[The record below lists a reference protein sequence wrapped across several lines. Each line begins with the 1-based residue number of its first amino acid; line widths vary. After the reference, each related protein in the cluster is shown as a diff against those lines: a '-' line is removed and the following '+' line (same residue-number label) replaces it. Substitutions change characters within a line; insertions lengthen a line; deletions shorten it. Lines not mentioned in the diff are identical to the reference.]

1 MKELLKKREFL
12 MFMMLLI
19 ISCCIALIAP
29 AFLSPSNLLSIIMNN
44 VILAIMA
51 MGMTLV
57 IVTSGI
63 DVSVGSQLGF
73 AAIFVGMLALLPSS
87 NIATVLLVGI
97 LCGTLL
103 GLLNGILIAG
113 AEIPAIV
120 VSLGT
125 MNIFRGSLLLYTN
138 GKWVTALPVW
148 YTSLYNTSV
157 LGIPTPILILMVVI
171 GLTYFIAQHTRLG
184 RSIYALGGNPAIAS
198 RVGINTGKVTLF
210 VFAYMG
216 ALTGIASI
224 LYGAQL
230 ATIDP
235 NAGTSFE
242 LMVISAVVIGG
253 ANVLGGSGSLLG
265 SLIGVLILGVL
276 QNGIILMRIEP
287 YWQNVVVGLILITA
301 VTLDVVNNRKQEARK
316 KVIYVAEEK
325 QEVLTCD
332 TNKTFS

>member
-12 MFMMLLI
+12 MFMMLLVI
-19 ISCCIALIAP
+19 CLCITLITP
-29 AFLSPSNLLSIIMNN
+29 AFLTPSNLLSIVMNN

-57 IVTSGI
+57 IVTAGI

-73 AAIFVGMLALLPSS
+73 AAIFVGIVALIPTS
-87 NIATVLLVGI
+87 NIVTVLIVGI
-97 LCGTLL
+97 LCGTVL
-103 GLLNGILIAG
+103 GMLNGILIAG

-138 GKWVTALPVW
+138 GKWVTALPAW

-157 LGIPTPILILMVVI
+157 LGIPTPIFILVLVI
-171 GLTYFIAQHTRLG
+171 GVTYFIAQHTRLG
-184 RSIYALGGNPAIAS
+184 RSIYALGGNPAIAA

-253 ANVLGGSGSLLG
+253 ANVMGGSGSLLG

-287 YWQNVVVGLILITA
+287 YWQNVVVGLILVTA
-301 VTLDVVNNRKQEARK
+301 VTLDVMNNRRTEASK
-316 KVIYVAEEK
+316 KVIYVEQDIK
-325 QEVLTCD
+325 VGVNL
-332 TNKTFS
+332 

>member
-1 MKELLKKREFL
+1 MKDLLKKREFL
-12 MFMMLLI
+12 MFMMLMVICLGITLI
-19 ISCCIALIAP
+19 TPS
-29 AFLSPSNLLSIIMNN
+29 FLTPSNLLSIVMNN

-57 IVTSGI
+57 IVTAGI

-73 AAIFVGMLALLPSS
+73 ASIFVGIVALIPTS
-87 NIATVLLVGI
+87 NIVTVLIVGI
-97 LCGTLL
+97 LCGTVL
-103 GLLNGILIAG
+103 GMLNGILIAG

-138 GKWVTALPVW
+138 GKWVTSLPNW

-157 LGIPTPILILMVVI
+157 LGIPTPIFILALVI
-171 GLTYFIAQHTRLG
+171 GVTYFIAQHTRLG

-253 ANVLGGSGSLLG
+253 ANVMGGSGSLLG

-287 YWQNVVVGLILITA
+287 YWQNVVVGLILVTA
-301 VTLDVVNNRKQEARK
+301 VTLDVMNNKRTEASK
-316 KVIYVAEEK
+316 KVIYVDQGIKAGAT
-325 QEVLTCD
+325 L
-332 TNKTFS
+332 

>member
-1 MKELLKKREFL
+1 MNDLLKKREFV
-12 MFMMLLI
+12 MFMMLMVISICISLI
-19 ISCCIALIAP
+19 TP
-29 AFLSPSNLLSIIMNN
+29 TFLTPSNLLSIVMNN
-44 VILAIMA
+44 IILAIMA

-73 AAIFVGMLALLPSS
+73 AAIFVGLVALIPGS
-87 NIATVLLVGI
+87 NILTVLAVGI
-97 LCGTLL
+97 VSGIVL

-120 VSLGT
+120 VTLGT

-138 GKWVTALPVW
+138 GKWVTALPAW

-157 LGIPTPILILMVVI
+157 MGIPIPIIILLLVI
-171 GLTYFIAQHTRLG
+171 GVTYFITQHTRLG

-198 RVGINTGKVTLF
+198 RVGINTGMVTMF

-287 YWQNVVVGLILITA
+287 YWQNVVVGLTLITA
-301 VTLDVVNNRKQEARK
+301 VTLDVVNNRKKEERK
-316 KVIYVAEEK
+316 KVIYVAEEVK
-325 QEVLTCD
+325 AGGSV
-332 TNKTFS
+332 

>member
-1 MKELLKKREFL
+1 MKDLLKKREFL

-19 ISCCIALIAP
+19 ISLCISLIAP
-29 AFLSPSNLLSIIMNN
+29 AFLTPSNLLSIIMNN

-87 NIATVLLVGI
+87 NIFTVLLVGI

-103 GLLNGILIAG
+103 GILNGILIAG

-138 GKWVTALPVW
+138 GKWVTSLPTW

-157 LGIPTPILILMVVI
+157 LGMPTPILILLLVI
-171 GLTYFIAQHTRLG
+171 GVTYFIAQHTRLG

-301 VTLDVVNNRKQEARK
+301 VTLDVVNNRKNEASK
-316 KVIYVAEEK
+316 KVIYVAEDIK
-325 QEVLTCD
+325 AGV
-332 TNKTFS
+332 KA

>member
-19 ISCCIALIAP
+19 ISFCISLIAP
-29 AFLSPSNLLSIIMNN
+29 AFLTPSNLLSIIMNN

-87 NIATVLLVGI
+87 NIVTVLLVGV

-103 GLLNGILIAG
+103 GILNGILIAG

-138 GKWVTALPVW
+138 GKWVTSLPTW
-148 YTSLYNTSV
+148 YTSLYNTTV
-157 LGIPTPILILMVVI
+157 LGIPTPILILLLVI
-171 GLTYFIAQHTRLG
+171 GVTYFIAQHTRLG

-301 VTLDVVNNRKQEARK
+301 VTLDVVNNRKNEASK
-316 KVIYVAEEK
+316 KVIYVAEDIK
-325 QEVLTCD
+325 AGV
-332 TNKTFS
+332 KA

>member
-1 MKELLKKREFL
+1 MKALLKKREFL
-12 MFMMLLI
+12 MFMMLMVISLCITI
-19 ISCCIALIAP
+19 ITP
-29 AFLSPSNLLSIIMNN
+29 TFLTPSNLLSIVMNN

-73 AAIFVGMLALLPSS
+73 AAIFVGMLALIPSS
-87 NIATVLLVGI
+87 NIVAVLLVGV

-103 GLLNGILIAG
+103 GMLNGILIAG

-138 GKWVTALPVW
+138 GKWVTSLPAW

-157 LGIPTPILILMVVI
+157 LEIPTPILILLLVI
-171 GLTYFIAQHTRLG
+171 GMTYFIAQHTRLG

-198 RVGINTGKVTLF
+198 RVGINTGKVTVF

-235 NAGTSFE
+235 NAGTGFE

-276 QNGIILMRIEP
+276 QNGIILMRVEP
-287 YWQNVVVGLILITA
+287 YWQNVVVGLILIIA
-301 VTLDVVNNRKQEARK
+301 VTLDVVNNRKNEASK
-316 KVIYVAEEK
+316 KVIYVVEDIKAGVK
-325 QEVLTCD
+325 A
-332 TNKTFS
+332 

>member
-19 ISCCIALIAP
+19 ISLCISLIAP
-29 AFLSPSNLLSIIMNN
+29 AFLTPSNLLSIIMNN

-87 NIATVLLVGI
+87 NIFTVLLVGV

-103 GLLNGILIAG
+103 GILNGILIAG

-138 GKWVTALPVW
+138 GKWVTSLPTW

-157 LGIPTPILILMVVI
+157 LGIPTPILILLLVI
-171 GLTYFIAQHTRLG
+171 DVTYFIAQHTRLG

-301 VTLDVVNNRKQEARK
+301 VTLDVVNNRKNEASK
-316 KVIYVAEEK
+316 KVIYVAEDIK
-325 QEVLTCD
+325 AGV
-332 TNKTFS
+332 KA

>member
-1 MKELLKKREFL
+1 MKDLLKKREFL

-19 ISCCIALIAP
+19 ISLCISLIAP
-29 AFLSPSNLLSIIMNN
+29 AFLTPSNLLSIIMNN

-87 NIATVLLVGI
+87 NIFTVLLVGV

-103 GLLNGILIAG
+103 GILNGVLIAG

-138 GKWVTALPVW
+138 GKWVTSLPTW

-157 LGIPTPILILMVVI
+157 LGVPTPILILLLVI
-171 GLTYFIAQHTRLG
+171 GVTYFIAQHTRLG

-301 VTLDVVNNRKQEARK
+301 VTLDVVNNRKNEASK
-316 KVIYVAEEK
+316 KVIYVAEDIK
-325 QEVLTCD
+325 AGV
-332 TNKTFS
+332 KA

>member
-1 MKELLKKREFL
+1 
-12 MFMMLLI
+12 
-19 ISCCIALIAP
+19 
-29 AFLSPSNLLSIIMNN
+29 
-44 VILAIMA
+44 
-51 MGMTLV
+51 
-57 IVTSGI
+57 
-63 DVSVGSQLGF
+63 
-73 AAIFVGMLALLPSS
+73 
-87 NIATVLLVGI
+87 
-97 LCGTLL
+97 
-103 GLLNGILIAG
+103 LIAG

-138 GKWVTALPVW
+138 GKWVTSLPMW

-157 LGIPTPILILMVVI
+157 LGFPIPILILVLVI

-287 YWQNVVVGLILITA
+287 YWQNVVVGLILIMA
-301 VTLDVVNNRKQEARK
+301 VTLDIINNRKSEERK
-316 KVIYVAEEK
+316 KVIYVAEEAK
-325 QEVLTCD
+325 AGV
-332 TNKTFS
+332 SA

>member
-1 MKELLKKREFL
+1 MKGLLKKREFL
-12 MFMMLLI
+12 MFMMLMVISLCITLI
-19 ISCCIALIAP
+19 TP
-29 AFLSPSNLLSIIMNN
+29 AFLTPSNLLSIIMNN

-73 AAIFVGMLALLPSS
+73 AAIFVGMLALIPSS
-87 NIATVLLVGI
+87 NILTVLVAGI
-97 LCGTLL
+97 VCGTVL
-103 GLLNGILIAG
+103 GMLNGILIAG

-138 GKWVTALPVW
+138 GKWVTALPPW
-148 YTSLYNTSV
+148 YTNLYNTSV
-157 LGIPTPILILMVVI
+157 LGIPTPILILALVI
-171 GLTYFIAQHTRLG
+171 GVTYFIAQHTRLG

-198 RVGINTGKVTLF
+198 RVGIHTGKVTLF

-235 NAGTSFE
+235 NAGTAFE

-301 VTLDVVNNRKQEARK
+301 VTLDVINNRKNEESK
-316 KVIYVAEEK
+316 KVIYVAEDVK
-325 QEVLTCD
+325 IGGSV
-332 TNKTFS
+332 

>member
-1 MKELLKKREFL
+1 MKALLKKREFL
-12 MFMMLLI
+12 MFMMLI
-19 ISCCIALIAP
+19 VISLCITFITP
-29 AFLSPSNLLSIIMNN
+29 AFLTPSNLLSIIMNN

-73 AAIFVGMLALLPSS
+73 AAIFVGMLALLPSTT
-87 NIATVLLVGI
+87 ILMVLVVGI

-103 GLLNGILIAG
+103 GMLNGILIAG

-138 GKWVTALPVW
+138 GKWVTALPPW
-148 YTSLYNTSV
+148 YTNLYNTNL
-157 LGIPTPILILMVVI
+157 LGIPTPILILALVI
-171 GLTYFIAQHTRLG
+171 GVTYFIAQHTRLG

-287 YWQNVVVGLILITA
+287 YWQNVVVGLILIIA
-301 VTLDVVNNRKQEARK
+301 VTLDVVNNRRNEASK
-316 KVIYVAEEK
+316 KVIYVAEEIK
-325 QEVLTCD
+325 AGGSL
-332 TNKTFS
+332 

>member
-1 MKELLKKREFL
+1 MKNLLKKRELL
-12 MFMMLLI
+12 MFMMLMVISFCITLI
-19 ISCCIALIAP
+19 TP
-29 AFLSPSNLLSIIMNN
+29 AFLTVSNLLSIVMNN

-57 IVTSGI
+57 IVTAGI

-73 AAIFVGMLALLPSS
+73 AAIFVGMLVLLPGS
-87 NIATVLLVGI
+87 NIFTVLIVGV

-103 GLLNGILIAG
+103 GMINGILIAG

-138 GKWVTALPVW
+138 GKWVTSLPVW
-148 YTSLYNTSV
+148 YTSLYNTAV
-157 LGIPTPILILMVVI
+157 LGIPIPIYILILVI
-171 GLTYFIAQHTRLG
+171 GVTYFIAQRTRLG
-184 RSIYALGGNPAIAS
+184 RSIYALGGNPVVAS
-198 RVGINTGKVTLF
+198 RVGINTGMVTLF

-230 ATIDP
+230 ATVDP

-242 LMVISAVVIGG
+242 LMVIAAVVIGG

-265 SLIGVLILGVL
+265 SLIGVMILGVL

-287 YWQNVVVGLILITA
+287 YWQNVVVGLTLIIA
-301 VTLDVVNNRKQEARK
+301 VTLDVVNNRKNEARK
-316 KVIYVAEEK
+316 KVIYVDEDVK
-325 QEVLTCD
+325 VGV
-332 TNKTFS
+332 NV

>member
-1 MKELLKKREFL
+1 MKNLLKEREFL
-12 MFMMLLI
+12 MFMMLI
-19 ISCCIALIAP
+19 AISVGISLIAP
-29 AFLSPSNLLSIIMNN
+29 AFLTPSNLLSIIMNN

-57 IVTSGI
+57 IVTAGI

-87 NIATVLLVGI
+87 NIVTVLVVGVV
-97 LCGTLL
+97 CGTLL
-103 GLLNGILIAG
+103 GILNGILIAG

-138 GKWVTALPVW
+138 GKWVTALPTW

-157 LGIPTPILILMVVI
+157 LGIPTPILILTLVI

-216 ALTGIASI
+216 ALTGVASI

-265 SLIGVLILGVL
+265 SLIGVFILGVL
-276 QNGIILMRIEP
+276 QNGIILMHIEP

-301 VTLDVVNNRKQEARK
+301 VTLDVINNRKTEASK
-316 KVIYVAEEK
+316 KVIYVAEDLK
-325 QEVLTCD
+325 AGA
-332 TNKTFS
+332 KA

>member
-1 MKELLKKREFL
+1 MKDLLKKREL
-12 MFMMLLI
+12 LIFMMLMV
-19 ISCCIALIAP
+19 ISLCISLIAP
-29 AFLSPSNLLSIIMNN
+29 AFLTPSNLLSIIMNN

-51 MGMTLV
+51 VGMTLV

-87 NIATVLLVGI
+87 NIITILLVGI
-97 LCGTLL
+97 LCGTVL
-103 GLLNGILIAG
+103 GILNGILIAG

-138 GKWVTALPVW
+138 GKWVTSLPIW
-148 YTSLYNTSV
+148 YTSLYNTSI
-157 LGIPTPILILMVVI
+157 LGIPNPILILLLVI
-171 GLTYFIAQHTRLG
+171 GVTYFIAQHTRLG

-287 YWQNVVVGLILITA
+287 YWQNVVVGLILIIA
-301 VTLDVVNNRKQEARK
+301 VTLDVANNRKNEASK
-316 KVIYVAEEK
+316 KVIYVAEDINTGVK
-325 QEVLTCD
+325 A
-332 TNKTFS
+332 

>member
-1 MKELLKKREFL
+1 MSYLLKKREFA
-12 MFMMLLI
+12 MFMMLMVISLCISLI
-19 ISCCIALIAP
+19 TP
-29 AFLSPSNLLSIIMNN
+29 AFLTPSNLLSIVMNN
-44 VILAIMA
+44 IILAIMA

-73 AAIFVGMLALLPSS
+73 AAIFVGLAALIPGS
-87 NIATVLLVGI
+87 NIVTVLTVGI
-97 LCGTLL
+97 ICGIVL

-138 GKWVTALPVW
+138 GKWVTSLPAW
-148 YTSLYNTSV
+148 YTSLYNTTV
-157 LGIPTPILILMVVI
+157 MGIPIPIIILLLVI
-171 GLTYFIAQHTRLG
+171 GATYFIAQYTRLG

-198 RVGINTGKVTLF
+198 RVGINTGMVTMF

-301 VTLDVVNNRKQEARK
+301 VTLDVVNNRKKEERK
-316 KVIYVAEEK
+316 KVIYVAEEVK
-325 QEVLTCD
+325 AGG
-332 TNKTFS
+332 SM